1 MAQALGYSNT
11 RKALLDHV
19 DEEDKLDGVTIRDA
33 IGRIQKIV
41 VINESG
47 LYALILLSKLPQAF
61 KASVLWSWPKK
72 TDDSLMRNEVE
83 LAKIK
88 TDDSL
93 LRNEVELANKNG

>member
-1 MAQALGYSNT
+1 VAQALGYSNT

-47 LYALILLSKLPQAF
+47 LYALILSSKLPQAF
-61 KASVLWSWPKK
+61 KASVCGAAPH
-72 TDDSLMRNEVE
+72 N
-83 LAKIK
+83 

-93 LRNEVELANKNG
+93 LRNEVELAKINTERFPPTPQKKHRL